1 MENEYLTPKCSNYK
15 CYNETG
21 INLKRKLNNTLLRRI
36 NSIKGRNIKIEI
48 KLNKIY
54 C

>member
-21 INLKRKLNNTLLRRI
+21 INLKRKLPYKFCFECRKEQRTLYRI
-36 NSIKGRNIKIEI
+36 KKSLEKQN
-48 KLNKIY
+48 
-54 C
+54 